1 MEARIA
7 KARGRGGASA
17 FSFVVLLLVAFGLGA
32 LVLHLAG
39 GGPWSGRRTEAAG
52 TTAGSPAT
60 TVASPVAGDARVSAG
75 SPAGPPASGAGTAD
89 PLTGQ
94 RRNAIVEAGERV
106 GPAVVSISVTQIR
119 YVRESPFALSQ
130 DPFDRFFNRFFP
142 GRIYGEEVSN
152 LGSGVIVDGRGVVV
166 TNEHVVRNAKEI
178 KVSLPDGR
186 TFDGTLVS
194 SDPNYDLAVLRIEGD
209 DLPVAPVGDSDDLLV
224 GEWAIALG
232 NPFGFLLNSYQPTVT
247 VGVVSATHRD
257 VKLDEGSAI
266 YKEMIQ
272 TDAAINPGNSGGP
285 LVNAAGE
292 VVGIN
297 TFIFSTSGGSV
308 GIGFAIPINT
318 VVRVVREILE
328 HGRVRQ
334 VWIGIRVQEIT
345 QMVANYFRIRDR
357 RGLLVWGIEE
367 GSPSDRAG
375 VRVGDVIRSVNGQP
389 VSRASDA
396 QRLIFG
402 ATIGDRIV
410 LSIEREG
417 QRRDVTIVL
426 EEARTE

>member
-1 MEARIA
+1 M
-7 KARGRGGASA
+7 KPTTARGAARAGASPLPV
-17 FSFVVLLLVAFGLGA
+17 FLLFLIAFGLGA
-32 LVLHLAG
+32 LALHFFQTRSREGSAG
-39 GGPWSGRRTEAAG
+39 PAAVDS
-52 TTAGSPAT
+52 T
-60 TVASPVAGDARVSAG
+60 ASPGTGPHLPAPGTDAPQPETGAE
-75 SPAGPPASGAGTAD
+75 AS
-89 PLTGQ
+89 LSFQ
-94 RRNAIVEAGERV
+94 RRNAIVAAAERV
-106 GPAVVSISVTQIR
+106 GHAVVSISVTQIR
-119 YVRESPFALSQ
+119 YVRESPFALSP

-152 LGSGVIVDGRGVVV
+152 LGSGVLIDERGIVV
-166 TNEHVVRNAKEI
+166 TNEHVTRDAKEI

-194 SDPNYDLAVLRIEGD
+194 SDPTYDLAVLRIEGE
-209 DLPVAPVGDSDDLLV
+209 DLPVAPVGNSDDLLV

-247 VGVVSATHRD
+247 VGVVSATNRD
-257 VKLDEGSAI
+257 VQVDETNAI

-285 LVNAAGE
+285 LVNALGE
-292 VVGIN
+292 VIGIN
-297 TFIFSTSGGSV
+297 TFILSTSGGSL

-318 VVRVVREILE
+318 VIRVVREILE
-328 HGRVRQ
+328 FGRVRQ

-367 GSPSDRAG
+367 GSPAYQAG
-375 VRVGDVIRSVNGQP
+375 VRVGDIIRAVGGEP
-389 VSRASDA
+389 VSRASEA

-402 ATIGDRIV
+402 ATIGDTIV
-410 LSIEREG
+410 LTIEREG
-417 QRRDVTIVL
+417 QRQEVSIVL
-426 EEARTE
+426 KETRAG